1 MGSHRVGHDWSN
13 LAAASA
19 AAAAT
24 DGQAGLVATTPESL
38 WERRLEKPMPDAQ
51 ADWDMGDGQE
61 RTENIGG
68 SNLPLTTKLGR
79 GMASVKDLS
88 EN

>member
-1 MGSHRVGHDWSN
+1 
-13 LAAASA
+13 
-19 AAAAT
+19 
-24 DGQAGLVATTPESL
+24 
-38 WERRLEKPMPDAQ
+38 MPDAQ

-68 SNLPLTTKLGR
+68 SNLTLTTKLGR